1 MYLPFAETETLTMK
15 LMKRRILQVCL
26 TCHWASEKI
35 VIGRRNNMLVRVNFY
50 FFLPNSSLNTYNV
63 FPEQVLV
70 QQQDRELQTLPSPSH
85 SYPLDSNGG
94 YYSDHTTD
102 NLESCDSR
110 RDSHDSNSTS
120 ASASLKPKR
129 EGKDEKLA
137 RTKGITVYISVYDI
151 INLPMGEKVYF
162 FLLQIYDLIFII
174 QRSSQR
180 LWTDTSWKEWPRSR
194 SPLQKTSGKNQTLLS
209 YIVNSNVP
217 LSADDEVKTRTLPRT
232 VGSEQMTALTH
243 WKLVRNCCVD
253 MCRCV

>member
-1 MYLPFAETETLTMK
+1 M
-15 LMKRRILQVCL
+15 I
-26 TCHWASEKI
+26 
-35 VIGRRNNMLVRVNFY
+35 
-50 FFLPNSSLNTYNV
+50 
-63 FPEQVLV
+63 PEQVLV

-151 INLPMGEKVYF
+151 INLPMGEEIFFSFYRYIIWYSSSRGIHRGSGQTQAERNDRGAGHHCKRHQVKIKPYF
-162 FLLQIYDLIFII
+162 LILL
-174 QRSSQR
+174 
-180 LWTDTSWKEWPRSR
+180 
-194 SPLQKTSGKNQTLLS
+194 TLTYQS
-209 YIVNSNVP
+209 TG
-217 LSADDEVKTRTLPRT
+217 DEVKTRMLPRT
-232 VGSEQMTALTH
+232 VGSVQMTAWTH

>member
-35 VIGRRNNMLVRVNFY
+35 VIGRRNNMLVRINFY
-50 FFLPNSSLNTYNV
+50 ILLPNSSLNV
-63 FPEQVLV
+63 MIPEQVLV
-70 QQQDRELQTLPSPSH
+70 EQQDRELQTLPSPSH

-151 INLPMGEKVYF
+151 INLPMGEKIYF
-162 FLLQIYDLIFII
+162 FLLQINYLIFII

-180 LWTDTSWKEWPRSR
+180 LWTDTSWKEWQRSR
-194 SPLQKTSGKNQTLLS
+194 SPLQKTLGKS
-209 YIVNSNVP
+209 YILISY
-217 LSADDEVKTRTLPRT
+217 L
-232 VGSEQMTALTH
+232 
-243 WKLVRNCCVD
+243 
-253 MCRCV
+253 

>member
-1 MYLPFAETETLTMK
+1 M
-15 LMKRRILQVCL
+15 I
-26 TCHWASEKI
+26 
-35 VIGRRNNMLVRVNFY
+35 
-50 FFLPNSSLNTYNV
+50 
-63 FPEQVLV
+63 PEQVLV
-70 QQQDRELQTLPSPSH
+70 EQQDRELQTLPSPSH

-151 INLPMGEKVYF
+151 INLPMGKEIF
-162 FLLQIYDLIFII
+162 SFLIYNLTFII

-180 LWTDTSWKEWPRSR
+180 LWTDTS
-194 SPLQKTSGKNQTLLS
+194 
-209 YIVNSNVP
+209 
-217 LSADDEVKTRTLPRT
+217 
-232 VGSEQMTALTH
+232 
-243 WKLVRNCCVD
+243 
-253 MCRCV
+253 

>member
-35 VIGRRNNMLVRVNFY
+35 VIGRRNNMLVRINFY
-50 FFLPNSSLNTYNV
+50 FFLPNSSLNV
-63 FPEQVLV
+63 MIPEQVLV

-151 INLPMGEKVYF
+151 INLPMGKEIF
-162 FLLQIYDLIFII
+162 SFLLQIYNLIFII

-217 LSADDEVKTRTLPRT
+217 LSADDEVKTRMLPRT
-232 VGSEQMTALTH
+232 VGSVQMTALTH

-253 MCRCV
+253 MCRYV

>member
-1 MYLPFAETETLTMK
+1 M
-15 LMKRRILQVCL
+15 I
-26 TCHWASEKI
+26 
-35 VIGRRNNMLVRVNFY
+35 
-50 FFLPNSSLNTYNV
+50 
-63 FPEQVLV
+63 PEQVLV
-70 QQQDRELQTLPSPSH
+70 EQQDRELQTLPSPSH

-151 INLPMGEKVYF
+151 INLPMGKEIF
-162 FLLQIYDLIFII
+162 SFLIYNLTFII

-194 SPLQKTSGKNQTLLS
+194 SLLQKTSGKNQTLLS

-217 LSADDEVKTRTLPRT
+217 IYRRRGKNKNAAQNCRKRANDRLDTLKTGEDL
-232 VGSEQMTALTH
+232 L
-243 WKLVRNCCVD
+243 
-253 MCRCV
+253 CRYV